1 MPTINSEK
9 LVKRSPKRITISG
22 YYGFGSIGDEAIL
35 LSMVDDLHKEMA
47 DVEIV
52 VLSDDPFQTKSAFGV
67 EAISRTNFFK
77 IIGLF
82 RHSDMFI
89 SGGGGLLQDIFRL
102 RSVIYYGGLIILARL
117 LGLQT
122 MVYAQG
128 IGPLNR
134 KLARALTRWAFSF
147 ADLITVRDPQSKKLL
162 QEIGVKKDVIVTA
175 DPAFALK
182 PISRAYQQ
190 VGQQAVSEHP
200 SALERM
206 FGKLKKPIVG
216 IAMRDW
222 AGADLD
228 KFAFVADR
236 LIEKLSATI
245 VFIPMKYPNDLT
257 TSKNVTNRMDNDAKI
272 FEFPS
277 SIETMEAI
285 GELDFLI
292 GIPLHSLVMAA
303 KQSVPFMAI
312 LYDPKVNNFLKLIDH
327 EFSLPLEG
335 FDVDEVIDKVKLS
348 LNKKSYGVV
357 DDARMLD
364 LKKGAQRNVA
374 MAHELL
380 YKRKVLGL
388 HVDALNFTEA
398 LTKIEQFIEN
408 GGSHTVITLNTEIAT
423 LAQSDE
429 ELFNIINR
437 SDLVL
442 PDSVGIKWAAGLKEK
457 VPGVELVRMLCE
469 LAVENDYSVAFF
481 GGGQGVAKEAAD
493 NLAKEYA
500 GLNVNGC
507 YCGYYSNEQ
516 EEEIMAD
523 IVWRRPHI
531 LFVGLGAPK
540 QEKWI
545 SKNVDV
551 LGMPIAVGVGG
562 SFDVLSGKAK
572 RAPVFIQKL
581 NLEWLYRLCS
591 EPGKRF
597 KRTISS
603 LPKFVWMVLRSK

>member
-1 MPTINSEK
+1 MPTINSTK
-9 LVKRSPKRITISG
+9 LVKRSPKRVVISG

-35 LSMVDDLHKEMA
+35 LSMVDSFRGEMA

-52 VLSDDPFQTKSAFGV
+52 VLSDEPFQTKSAFGV
-67 EAISRTNFFK
+67 EAISRTNPFK
-77 IIGLF
+77 IIGLL

-89 SGGGGLLQDIFRL
+89 SGGGGLLQDIFKL
-102 RSVIYYGGLIILARL
+102 RSVIYYGGLIVLARL

-134 KLARALTRWAFSF
+134 KLARTLTRWTFSF

-182 PISRAYQQ
+182 PISRPPSGA
-190 VGQQAVSEHP
+190 GNEHP
-200 SALERM
+200 LVLERM
-206 FGKLKKPIVG
+206 FGKLKKPVVG
-216 IAMRDW
+216 IAVRDW
-222 AGADLD
+222 EGADLD
-228 KFAFVADR
+228 KFALVADK
-236 LIEKLSATI
+236 LIEKLSAMV
-245 VFIPMKYPNDLT
+245 VFIPMKYPNDLM
-257 TSKNVTNRMDNDAKI
+257 TSKNIADRMDNDAKV

-277 SIETMEAI
+277 SKETMEAI

-312 LYDPKVNNFLKLIDH
+312 LYDPKVDNFLKLIGH
-327 EFSLPLEG
+327 EPPLPLEG
-335 FDVDEVIDKVKLS
+335 FDVDEVVDKVKLS
-348 LNKKSYGVV
+348 LDKKSYGAV
-357 DDARMLD
+357 DDVRMLD
-364 LKKGAQRNVA
+364 LEKEAQRNVA
-374 MAHELL
+374 MARELL
-380 YKRKVLGL
+380 CERKVLGL
-388 HVDALNFTEA
+388 HVDALNSTEA
-398 LTKIEQFIEN
+398 LSKIEQFIGF
-408 GGSHTVITLNTEIAT
+408 GGPHTVVTLNTEIAT

-429 ELFNIINR
+429 ELFNIINQ

-442 PDSVGIKWAAGLKEK
+442 PDSVGIKWAARLRKK
-457 VPGVELVRMLCE
+457 VPGIELIEMLCE

-481 GGGQGVAKEAAD
+481 GGEEGVAEKAAN
-493 NLAKEYA
+493 NLAEKYE
-500 GLNVNGC
+500 GLKVNGC
-507 YCGYYSNEQ
+507 YCGYYSDE

-523 IVWRRPHI
+523 MIRRRPDI

-551 LGMPIAVGVGG
+551 LDIPVAIGVGG
-562 SFDVLSGKAK
+562 SFDVLSGKTK
-572 RAPVFIQKL
+572 RAPIFIQKL

-603 LPKFVWMVLRSK
+603 LPKFVWKVLRSR